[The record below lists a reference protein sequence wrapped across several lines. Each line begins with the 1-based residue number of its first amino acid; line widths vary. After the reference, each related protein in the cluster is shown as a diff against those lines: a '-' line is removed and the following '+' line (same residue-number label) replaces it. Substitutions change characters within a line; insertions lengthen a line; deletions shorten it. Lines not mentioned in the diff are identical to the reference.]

1 MAAKASVKSETSETR
16 EEAADGPLM
25 DGFSAAVK
33 KMIARGKERG
43 YITYD
48 ELNAALP
55 QTEMSSEQIEDTM
68 AMLNEI
74 GINLVESDDQEEGT
88 AGE

>member
-48 ELNAALP
+48 ELNAAPL
-55 QTEMSSEQIEDTM
+55 QTEMSSSRSRTNGDAERDRH
-68 AMLNEI
+68 N
-74 GINLVESDDQEEGT
+74 S
-88 AGE
+88 

>member
-33 KMIARGKERG
+33 KMIARGKEH
-43 YITYD
+43 
-48 ELNAALP
+48 ALAGLDPAPFPPALKADHTRP
-55 QTEMSSEQIEDTM
+55 QT
-68 AMLNEI
+68 AF
-74 GINLVESDDQEEGT
+74 
-88 AGE
+88 